1 MMRVFETLPLPAEPS
16 VVAPDGTLGRIL
28 LSLDRGSL
36 AHFTLPAGAV
46 SHAVKHRT
54 VEEIWFFLSGQGEI
68 WRANEAGQ
76 SVVAALPGVSITI
89 PLGTAFQFRAL
100 GEAPLVFVAI
110 TMPPW
115 PGDGEAFAVDGPWTA
130 KLP

>member
-1 MMRVFETLPLPAEPS
+1 MRAFETLPLPAEPS

-28 LSLDRGSL
+28 LALDRGSL

-76 SVVAALPGVSITI
+76 SIVAAAPGVSITI

-100 GEAPLVFVAI
+100 GEAPLIFVAI

-115 PGDGEAFAVDGPWTA
+115 PGDGEAFAVEGTWTA
-130 KLP
+130 NLP

>member
-1 MMRVFETLPLPAEPS
+1 MRAFETLPLPAEPS

-28 LSLDRGSL
+28 LALDRGSL

-76 SVVAALPGVSITI
+76 SIVAAAPGVSITI

-100 GEAPLVFVAI
+100 GEAPLIFVAI

-115 PGDGEAFAVDGPWTA
+115 PGDGEALAVEGTWTA
-130 KLP
+130 NLP

>member
-1 MMRVFETLPLPAEPS
+1 MRAFETLPLPAEPS
-16 VVAPDGTLGRIL
+16 VRAPDGTLGRIL
-28 LSLDRGSL
+28 LALDRGSL

-54 VEEIWFFLSGQGEI
+54 VEEIWFFLSGRGEI
-68 WRANEAGQ
+68 WRANDTGQ
-76 SVVAALPGVSITI
+76 TIVAALPGVSITI

-100 GEAPLVFVAI
+100 GDEPLVFVAI

-115 PGDGEAFAVDGPWTA
+115 PGDGEAFLVEGPWAA

>member
-1 MMRVFETLPLPAEPS
+1 MRDFETLALPPEPS

-28 LSLDRGSL
+28 LALKGGSL
-36 AHFTLPAGAV
+36 AHFTLPAGAT

-54 VEEIWFFLSGQGEI
+54 VEEIWFFLSGRGEI
-68 WRANEAGQ
+68 WRAGDAREEI
-76 SVVAALPGVSITI
+76 VPALPGTSLTI

-100 GEAPLVFVAI
+100 GGEPLVFLAI

-115 PGDGEAFAVDGPWTA
+115 PGDDEAFRVDGPWKA
-130 KLP
+130 KL

>member
-1 MMRVFETLPLPAEPS
+1 MRAFETFPLPAEPG

-36 AHFTLPAGAV
+36 AHFTLPTGAV
-46 SHAVKHRT
+46 SHAVQHRT
-54 VEEIWFFLSGQGEI
+54 VEEIWFFLSGCGEI

-76 SVVAALPGVSITI
+76 SIVDALPGVSITI

-100 GEAPLVFVAI
+100 GDAPLVFVAI

-115 PGDGEAFAVDGPWTA
+115 PGDGEAFGVEGPWTA

>member
-1 MMRVFETLPLPAEPS
+1 MRDFETLALPAEPS

-28 LSLDRGSL
+28 LKLDRGSF
-36 AHFTLPAGAV
+36 AHFTLPAGAT
-46 SHAVKHRT
+46 SHAVQHRT
-54 VEEIWFFLSGQGEI
+54 VEEIWFFLSGRGEV
-68 WRANEAGQ
+68 WRRNAAGEAI
-76 SVVAALPGVSITI
+76 VAALPGLSITI

-100 GEAPLVFVAI
+100 GDAPLVFVAI

-115 PGDGEAFAVDGPWTA
+115 PGNGEAFVVDGPWTA

>member
-1 MMRVFETLPLPAEPS
+1 MRAFETLPLPAEPS
-16 VVAPDGTLGRIL
+16 VRAPDGTLGRIL
-28 LSLDRGSL
+28 LALDRGSL

-54 VEEIWFFLSGQGEI
+54 VEEIWFFLSGRGET
-68 WRANEAGQ
+68 WRANDTGQ
-76 SVVAALPGVSITI
+76 TIVAALPGVSITI

-100 GEAPLVFVAI
+100 GDKPLVFVAI

-115 PGDGEAFAVDGPWTA
+115 PGDGEAFLVEGPWVA